1 MHGRVFDPAQA
12 HKLEDPSRLE
22 WLPPDE
28 ILRHLQ
34 LAAPMTVADIGAGTG
49 YFALPLARAVR
60 QVYAVDLQPQMLA
73 MLAEKL
79 KAPGARTN
87 IGLVEGEAA
96 ASGLPEHSCDRVLL
110 ANIWHELPDTHAVLR
125 EMGRIL
131 KPDGR
136 IAILDWRP
144 DAEHPPGPPAE
155 HRVAL
160 ESVLD
165 TLHRNGWVA
174 RAGLRA
180 GRYHYL
186 ALAERS

>member
-1 MHGRVFDPAQA
+1 MHSRVFDPAQA

-34 LAAPMTVADIGAGTG
+34 LAPEMAVADIGAGSG

-73 MLAEKL
+73 MLAGKL
-79 KAPGARTN
+79 KAPGAPAN
-87 IGLVEGEAA
+87 VELVEGEAA
-96 ASGLPEHSCDRVLL
+96 ATGLAEHSCDRVLL
-110 ANIWHELPDTHAVLR
+110 ANIWHELPDTRAALR

-131 KPDGR
+131 KPGGR

-144 DAEHPPGPPAE
+144 DAEHPPGPPPE

-160 ESVLD
+160 ENVLD